1 MVPISTKRRFSLPVD
16 PPDLCAVPTPAPD
29 AHPLALPVRASVSW
43 RMVPGG
49 AGECRSRLGPTNP
62 ARAQRESCEPIHLKI
77 SALSVSLWLII
88 RLYFPPQMTDHIRN
102 FCIIAHVDHGKSTLA
117 DRLLQ
122 LTGAISERDMT
133 EQVLDTM
140 DLEREKGVTIKAS
153 AVRMYYTARDNQ
165 KYEINLIDTPG
176 HVDFGY
182 EVSRALKAC
191 EGAVLVVDATQ
202 GIEAQTLANLYQ
214 ALEADLTI
222 IPVINKIDL
231 PSARPDEVAEDIGAL
246 LGVDPLDVIQ
256 VSAKEGVNVE
266 QILEAIVTRVP
277 PPKDA
282 DDVPLRALIF
292 DSHYDPYK
300 GVIAYV
306 RVVEGSLK
314 ATDILRMFATRVD
327 MRPVEIGI
335 FAPGMKPVQSLG
347 SGEVG
352 YIATG
357 FKTVH
362 ECRVGDTITSAANPA
377 SEPLPGY
384 RYPKPMVFAGIYP
397 VEADD
402 YSDLREALD
411 KLQLND
417 ASLTFQPETSQALG
431 FGFRAGFLGLFH
443 MEIIQERIEREY
455 DLDVLFTAPS
465 VEYEVVMYDGEII
478 PVDSPAALPD
488 ESNITEVR
496 EPWMTIE
503 IITPTDYY
511 GPIMELVTKRRGI
524 FKQQE
529 YPAPHRV
536 QLDYE
541 IPLSEIIVDFFDDL
555 KSRTKGYASLDYQ
568 FLEYRPD
575 KLQKL
580 EILVNG
586 EPVDALAT
594 IVHEKNAFYKGQ
606 RLITKLKELIPRQ
619 LFDVAIQAAA
629 GGRVISRANVKATR
643 KDVLAKCYG
652 GDITRKKKLL
662 EKQKKG
668 KKRLKM
674 VGNVEIPQ
682 DAFMAVLKLDEE

>member
-1 MVPISTKRRFSLPVD
+1 
-16 PPDLCAVPTPAPD
+16 
-29 AHPLALPVRASVSW
+29 
-43 RMVPGG
+43 
-49 AGECRSRLGPTNP
+49 
-62 ARAQRESCEPIHLKI
+62 
-77 SALSVSLWLII
+77 
-88 RLYFPPQMTDHIRN
+88 MTDHIRN

-122 LTGAISERDMT
+122 LTGTVSERDMSA
-133 EQVLDTM
+133 QMLDTM

-153 AVRMYYTARDNQ
+153 AVRMYYTAKDNQ

-214 ALEADLTI
+214 ALDADLTV

-231 PSARPDEVAEDIGAL
+231 PSAHPDEVAEDVGSL
-246 LGVDPLDVIQ
+246 LGVAPESVIQ
-256 VSAKEGVNVE
+256 ISAKDGLNIE
-266 QILEAIVTRVP
+266 QVLEAIVTRVP

-282 DDVPLRALIF
+282 DDSLLRALVF
-292 DSHYDPYK
+292 DSHYDAYK

-306 RVVEGSLK
+306 RVIEGSLK
-314 ATDILRMFATRVD
+314 SADVLRMFATKVD

-335 FAPGMKPVQSLG
+335 FAPGMKPVERLG

-362 ECRVGDTITSAANPA
+362 ECRVGDTITRAAAPA
-377 SEPLPGY
+377 AEPLPGY
-384 RYPKPMVFAGIYP
+384 RTPKPMVFAGIYP

-402 YSDLREALD
+402 YSELRESLE

-417 ASLTFQPETSQALG
+417 ASLTYQPETSQALG

-443 MEIIQERIEREY
+443 MEIIQERLEREY
-455 DLDVLFTAPS
+455 NLDVLFTAPS
-465 VEYEVVMYDGEII
+465 VEYEVVLLDGSII
-478 PVDSPAALPD
+478 LVDSPATLPD
-488 ESNITEVR
+488 EGTVAEIR

-511 GPIMELVTKRRGI
+511 GPIMDLVTKRRGV

-536 QLDYE
+536 QLDFE
-541 IPLSEIIVDFFDDL
+541 IPLSEIIIDFFDLL

-568 FLEYRPD
+568 FLEYRAD
-575 KLQKL
+575 ELQKL

-586 EPVDALAT
+586 EPVDALAA
-594 IVHEKNAFYKGQ
+594 IVHERDAYHKGQ

-652 GDITRKKKLL
+652 GDISRKKKLL

-674 VGNVEIPQ
+674 IGNVEIPQ
-682 DAFMAVLKLDEE
+682 DAFMAVLRLDEE

>member
-1 MVPISTKRRFSLPVD
+1 
-16 PPDLCAVPTPAPD
+16 
-29 AHPLALPVRASVSW
+29 
-43 RMVPGG
+43 
-49 AGECRSRLGPTNP
+49 
-62 ARAQRESCEPIHLKI
+62 
-77 SALSVSLWLII
+77 
-88 RLYFPPQMTDHIRN
+88 MTSHIRN

-122 LTGAISERDMT
+122 LTGTISAREMT

-153 AVRMYYTARDNQ
+153 AVRMNYRAQDGND
-165 KYEINLIDTPG
+165 YELNLIDTPG

-182 EVSRALKAC
+182 EVSRALNAC
-191 EGAVLVVDATQ
+191 EGAILVVDATQ

-214 ALEADLTI
+214 ALEADLAI

-231 PSARPDEVAEDIGAL
+231 PSARPDEVAEDVGSL
-246 LGVDPLDVIQ
+246 LGVPPGSVLRI
-256 VSAKEGVNVE
+256 SAKEGRNVE
-266 QILEAIVTRVP
+266 AALEAIIEKVP
-277 PPKDA
+277 PPSDEPEK
-282 DDVPLRALIF
+282 PLRALIF

-306 RVVEGSLK
+306 RVVEGT
-314 ATDILRMFATRVD
+314 ARPNETLRMMATKTD
-327 MRPVEIGI
+327 MKPIEIGI
-335 FAPGMKPVQSLG
+335 FAPSMKPVNGLRA
-347 SGEVG
+347 GEVG

-357 FKTVH
+357 LKTVH
-362 ECRVGDTITSAANPA
+362 ECRVGDTLTQAQSPA
-377 SEPLPGY
+377 SEALPGY
-384 RYPKPMVFAGIYP
+384 LHPKPMVFAGIYP
-397 VEADD
+397 VDADQ
-402 YSDLREALD
+402 YPDLREALD

-417 ASLTFQPETSQALG
+417 ASLTFEPETSQALG

-443 MEIIQERIEREY
+443 MEIIQERIEREF

-465 VEYEVVMYDGEII
+465 VEYEVLTHDGEIVR
-478 PVDSPAALPD
+478 VDSPAELPD
-488 ESNITEVR
+488 EGLIAEVR

-503 IITPTDYY
+503 IITPTEYY
-511 GPIMELVTKRRGI
+511 GPIMDLVTKRRGI
-524 FKQQE
+524 YKQQH

-541 IPLSEIIVDFFDDL
+541 IPLSEIIVDFFDEL

-586 EPVDALAT
+586 EPVDALAA
-594 IVHEKNAFYKGQ
+594 IVHERDAYHKGQ
-606 RLITKLKELIPRQ
+606 RLITRLKGIIPRQ

-668 KKRLKM
+668 KRRLKM

-682 DAFMAVLKLDEE
+682 EAFMAVLRLEEE

>member
-1 MVPISTKRRFSLPVD
+1 
-16 PPDLCAVPTPAPD
+16 
-29 AHPLALPVRASVSW
+29 
-43 RMVPGG
+43 
-49 AGECRSRLGPTNP
+49 
-62 ARAQRESCEPIHLKI
+62 
-77 SALSVSLWLII
+77 
-88 RLYFPPQMTDHIRN
+88 
-102 FCIIAHVDHGKSTLA
+102 
-117 DRLLQ
+117 
-122 LTGAISERDMT
+122 
-133 EQVLDTM
+133 
-140 DLEREKGVTIKAS
+140 
-153 AVRMYYTARDNQ
+153 
-165 KYEINLIDTPG
+165 
-176 HVDFGY
+176 
-182 EVSRALKAC
+182 
-191 EGAVLVVDATQ
+191 VVDATQ

-231 PSARPDEVAEDIGAL
+231 PSAKPDEVAEDIGAL
-246 LGVDPLDVIQ
+246 LGIDPTSVLQ
-256 VSAKEGVNVE
+256 VSAKAGINIE

-282 DDVPLRALIF
+282 DDAPLQALVF
-292 DSHYDPYK
+292 DSHYDSYK
-300 GVIAYV
+300 GVIAYI
-306 RVVEGSLK
+306 RVAQGSFK
-314 ATDILRMFATRVD
+314 STDVLHLFATKAD
-327 MRPVEIGI
+327 MKPVEIGI
-335 FAPGMKPVQSLG
+335 FAPGMKPVDRLG

-362 ECRVGDTITSAANPA
+362 ECRVGDTITRTSQPA
-377 SEPLPGY
+377 TEPLPGY
-384 RYPKPMVFAGIYP
+384 FHPKPMVFAGIYP
-397 VEADD
+397 VDADD
-402 YSDLREALD
+402 HSNLRESLE

-417 ASLTFQPETSQALG
+417 ASLTYQPETSQALG

-455 DLDVLFTAPS
+455 NLDVLFTAPS
-465 VEYEVVMYDGEII
+465 VEYQVLMIDDSII
-478 PVDSPAALPD
+478 PVDSPAELPD
-488 ESNITEVR
+488 ESKIVEVR

-511 GPIMELVTKRRGI
+511 GPIMEIVTKRRGI
-524 FKQQE
+524 FKKQE

-536 QLDYE
+536 QLDFE

-575 KLQKL
+575 ELQKL

-594 IVHEKNAFYKGQ
+594 IVHKKDAFHKGQ
-606 RLITKLKELIPRQ
+606 RLITKLKDLIPRQ
-619 LFDVAIQAAA
+619 LFDVAVQASA
-629 GGRVISRANVKATR
+629 GGRIISRANVKATR

-652 GDITRKKKLL
+652 GDISRKKKLL

-682 DAFMAVLKLDEE
+682 DAFMAVLKLNEE